1 MTMLH
6 VLLVGSAGASRVGS
20 NKSFRHVRRR
30 SGRQQLAG
38 VGGQRDR
45 AQETQ
50 ALLQVPDAGAGKGVP
65 LQRLRVQA
73 EAVGAGA
80 QPQPDGAAGEDMVPE
95 PPHEEQK
102 EQPAAAGAAEQRQQP
117 PRPRLQGPPSVTF
130 GLLRGRHGRRR
141 PPLGPPP
148 PAAPPP
154 PRPGRLNSLATPIP
168 PGECFR
174 RQTSSWLIAHALRSV
189 SEL

>member
-1 MTMLH
+1 MLH
-6 VLLVGSAGASRVGS
+6 ELLVGSAGASRVGS
-20 NKSFRHVRRR
+20 NQSFRHVRRR
-30 SGRQQLAG
+30 AGRQQLAR
-38 VGGQRDR
+38 VGGQRDG

-50 ALLQVPDAGAGKGVP
+50 ALLQVPDAGAGEGVP

-73 EAVGAGA
+73 EAVGVGA
-80 QPQPDGAAGEDMVPE
+80 QPQPDGAPGEDLVPE
-95 PPHEEQK
+95 PPHEEQE

-141 PPLGPPP
+141 RPPLGPPP

-154 PRPGRLNSLATPIP
+154 PRPGRLNFRPRPL
-168 PGECFR
+168 PGERF
-174 RQTSSWLIAHALRSV
+174 SAPNFKPIAMRMRSV
-189 SEL
+189 G